1 MTTQREN
8 DTLTRVGPG
17 TPMGELMRRYWI
29 PAAMSSELKA
39 DGDPVRLLILC
50 EQLIAFRDSN
60 GKVGIMDHRCPH
72 RCASLFFGRNEEGG
86 IRCVYHGWKFDADG
100 NCVDMANVPAHQD
113 FKHKV
118 HAKAYKTFER
128 NGVVWVYMGDQGE
141 NGAKVPAPPDI
152 PATLRPAED
161 MKIWA
166 AQRECNWLQ
175 GLEGELDTSHL
186 GILHL
191 GHAHKGSDFLQET
204 HKYATANR
212 TPEYALAD
220 TDVGCMYGAYRP
232 AEADS
237 FYWRVGHFAMP
248 FWAMMPILP
257 IERCI
262 LARAYVPMDDT
273 HTMIFIW
280 GDKRG
285 NPRTSDS
292 NGGDFIVGYT
302 HNPQFHENS
311 TDWYGRFRLK
321 SNQRND
327 YLIDRAV
334 QRTQSPSGIE
344 GVHIQDEAVTT
355 SMGAIADRP
364 FEHLGPSDQM
374 ITRVRRRLL
383 AAATGLAADGAVPP
397 GASRPDAY
405 ANIRSGNYVT
415 VGDPADWERVY
426 WDKVAWARSILDPVP
441 RAAE

>member
-39 DGDPVRLLILC
+39 DGDPVRIQILC
-50 EQLIAFRDSN
+50 EKLIAFRDTS
-60 GKVGIMDHRCPH
+60 GRVGIMDHRCPH

-100 NCVDMANVPAHQD
+100 NCTDMANVPPHQD

-128 NGVVWVYMGDQGE
+128 NGVVWVYMGDQS
-141 NGAKVPAPPDI
+141 KVPAPPDI

-166 AQRECNWLQ
+166 AHRSCNWLQ

-212 TPEYALAD
+212 APDYEIAD
-220 TDVGCMYGAYRP
+220 TPVGSMYGAYRP
-232 AEADS
+232 AEENS
-237 FYWRVGHFAMP
+237 LYWRVGHFAMP

-257 IERCI
+257 IERCV
-262 LARAYVPMDDT
+262 LARAYVPIDDEN
-273 HTMIFIW
+273 TMIMIW

-285 NPRTSDS
+285 NPRTTDS

-302 HNPQFHENS
+302 HNPQFHPNN
-311 TDWYGRFRLK
+311 TDWQGRFRLK
-321 SNQRND
+321 PQLSND
-327 YLIDRAV
+327 FFIDREV
-334 QRTQSPSGIE
+334 QRTQSPSGID

-355 SMGAIADRP
+355 SMGAIADRT
-364 FEHLGPSDQM
+364 FEHLGPSDLM
-374 ITRVRRRLL
+374 IARVRRRLL
-383 AAATGLAADGAVPP
+383 AAATGLANDGTPPP
-397 GASRPDAY
+397 GAERPDAY
-405 ANIRSGNYVT
+405 ANIRSGNYVAE
-415 VGDPADWERVY
+415 GEPKDWEKVY